1 MGNPFDKV
9 TPVADAPVTP
19 VTPAPVTPVVPVTP
33 EVVAPAE
40 KPAAEAPVKA
50 PEGEGTLLG
59 QEEKVEKT
67 AEEKAA
73 EAAEA
78 TKVAEAKAKVDAE
91 NKKLLEADDKTLTP
105 EQLAKKQELIKAE
118 ADAKAKADV
127 VPDKYTLTAPK
138 GMTVDQDFL
147 DNKLAPVLKE
157 NKITQAAFQKIIDV
171 YAPHLQAQQKMYVEA
186 QQTEAIKAWKEN
198 VKAWGEETKAIY
210 GSKLNAEMAYAAK
223 AINKFSSD
231 PKALRE
237 LMNDK
242 PGTTGTG
249 IGNNKL
255 IVEFM
260 IKAGKLLGEDTFPK
274 GNPAP
279 GEKDTSDEAKA
290 KRLFPNNP

>member
-1 MGNPFDKV
+1 
-9 TPVADAPVTP
+9 
-19 VTPAPVTPVVPVTP
+19 
-33 EVVAPAE
+33 
-40 KPAAEAPVKA
+40 
-50 PEGEGTLLG
+50 
-59 QEEKVEKT
+59 
-67 AEEKAA
+67 
-73 EAAEA
+73 
-78 TKVAEAKAKVDAE
+78 
-91 NKKLLEADDKTLTP
+91 
-105 EQLAKKQELIKAE
+105 
-118 ADAKAKADV
+118 
-127 VPDKYTLTAPK
+127 
-138 GMTVDQDFL
+138 
-147 DNKLAPVLKE
+147 
-157 NKITQAAFQKIIDV
+157 
-171 YAPHLQAQQKMYVEA
+171 
-186 QQTEAIKAWKEN
+186 
-198 VKAWGEETKAIY
+198 
-210 GSKLNAEMAYAAK
+210 MAYAAK